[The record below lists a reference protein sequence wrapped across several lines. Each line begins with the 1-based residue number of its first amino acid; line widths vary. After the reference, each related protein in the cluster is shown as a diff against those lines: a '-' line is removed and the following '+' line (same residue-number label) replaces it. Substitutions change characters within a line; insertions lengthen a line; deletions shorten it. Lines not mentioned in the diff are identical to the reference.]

1 MYFYMI
7 ECMKDVF
14 YCESSRKI
22 VIIVIYNLYLFDFML
37 LEKVF
42 IFFKLDNVIC
52 VRNIIECECVWKI
65 IEVEDLKRILFLLYV
80 IFVEGK
86 FDKIVL

>member
-52 VRNIIECECVWKI
+52 VRNIIESECVWKI
-65 IEVEDLKRILFLLYV
+65 IEMEDLKRILFLLYV

>member
-52 VRNIIECECVWKI
+52 VRNIIECECV
-65 IEVEDLKRILFLLYV
+65 
-80 IFVEGK
+80 
-86 FDKIVL
+86 